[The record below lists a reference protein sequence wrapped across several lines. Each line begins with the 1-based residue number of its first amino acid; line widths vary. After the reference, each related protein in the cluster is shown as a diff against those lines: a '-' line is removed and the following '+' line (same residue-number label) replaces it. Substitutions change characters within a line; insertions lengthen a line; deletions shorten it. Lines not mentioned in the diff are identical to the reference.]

1 MSDVKAQVVSSPEIL
16 IEDDGYACLWRQWLP
31 EPEAQG
37 LFTQLAD
44 NLHWQ
49 QTMIRVYGRRM
60 PIPRLNAWYG
70 DAGARYTYSGARFT
84 PEPWT
89 DELED
94 VRQRLTA
101 FTGTAFNSVLANLYR
116 DGSDSVAWH
125 SDNEPE
131 LGAEPAI
138 ASLSLGASRRFRLRH
153 RHLPP
158 VAVDLH
164 AGDLLL
170 MTGPLQQHWQH
181 ALPKTRRSVG
191 ARINLT
197 FRRVVNLA
205 V

>member
-1 MSDVKAQVVSSPEIL
+1 MLMRSPEIL
-16 IEDDGYACLWRQWLP
+16 IENDGCACLWRQWLP
-31 EPEAQG
+31 EGEAQG

-49 QTMIRVYGRRM
+49 QTVIRVYGRVQ

-70 DAGARYTYSGARFT
+70 DAGASYTYSGARFV
-84 PEPWT
+84 PEPFT
-89 DELED
+89 PSLVALRE
-94 VRQRLTA
+94 RLQV
-101 FTGTAFNSVLANLYR
+101 FTGCAFNSVLANFYR